1 MKQKMAD
8 SWLIFLFGLNLR
20 CKMFFKII
28 SKHAYSI
35 YCNMGLKIR
44 SWNRIQNKFFRIHN
58 TGISLYFWQ
67 NYRTSFFIIQYITIT
82 VQNLLQNFSNIGQ
95 YTKYWIYGI
104 RPNRISGII
113 SILCIWYEKHIDF
126 FNFVPFFKEI
136 LVLEASK
143 VEPIGK

>member
-95 YTKYWIYGI
+95 YTK
-104 RPNRISGII
+104 RPD
-113 SILCIWYEKHIDF
+113 IWYPAKPDIRHNQYPVHLVRKKTYRF
-126 FNFVPFFKEI
+126 F
-136 LVLEASK
+136 
-143 VEPIGK
+143 

>member
-28 SKHAYSI
+28 SKNANSI

-95 YTKYWIYGI
+95 YTK
-104 RPNRISGII
+104 RPD
-113 SILCIWYEKHIDF
+113 IWYPARPDIRH
-126 FNFVPFFKEI
+126 NQYPVH
-136 LVLEASK
+136 LVRK
-143 VEPIGK
+143 T